1 MIQVSTV
8 VNGRTISTAH
18 QEVTKEQERLPV
30 ETLDVLKPKDV
41 DLKFIEENHV
51 SIGSQKKQYA
61 IKEIINYFNS
71 FPLRNTSTAVLLRLT
86 D

>member
-1 MIQVSTV
+1 M

-30 ETLDVLKPKDV
+30 ETLDVLKPNDV

-51 SIGSQKKQYA
+51 SIVSY
-61 IKEIINYFNS
+61 
-71 FPLRNTSTAVLLRLT
+71 
-86 D
+86 